1 MALLKRT
8 TDVASHARE
17 FTSDTAKQLQTR
29 SKYLAHLAAAQ
40 GYRAAAS
47 AQDWSTKTRDYARRH
62 PLKLIGF
69 AATIAGLLGLGIY
82 RRNRR

>member
-8 TDVASHARE
+8 TGVTSQARE
-17 FTSDTAKQLQTR
+17 FTSDTAKQLQAR

-47 AQDWSTKTRDYARRH
+47 AQGLQSKASDYVRRH
-62 PLKLIGF
+62 PLRFLGLI
-69 AATIAGLLGLGIY
+69 ASVAGVLGLGIY
-82 RRNRR
+82 RRNKR